1 MTITIQQQEPLKAIK
16 MVKEKKTKLN
26 LKTERIDIRCTPKQK
41 KIFMNYGGSAL
52 VIKMLDKMAEQIEQ
66 QKSEHK

>member
-1 MTITIQQQEPLKAIK
+1 

-52 VIKMLDKMAEQIEQ
+52 VIKMLDKMAEQIEHSKQ
-66 QKSEHK
+66 ENTRE

>member
-1 MTITIQQQEPLKAIK
+1 

-41 KIFMNYGGSAL
+41 QIFMNYGGSAL
-52 VIKMLDKMAEQIEQ
+52 VIKMIDKIAEQMEE
-66 QKSEHK
+66 QKSKHK